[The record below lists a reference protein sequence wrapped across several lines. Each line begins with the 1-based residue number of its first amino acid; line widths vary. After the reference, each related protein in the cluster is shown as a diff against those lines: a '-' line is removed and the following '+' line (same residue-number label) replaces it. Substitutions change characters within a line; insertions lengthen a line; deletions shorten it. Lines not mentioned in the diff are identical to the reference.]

1 MPSLEENIRSAKRLC
16 EKLAGCPQEQARC
29 EQLLLRLIAL
39 SGHDLNDFGSA
50 FKAGA
55 FDLFLSATL
64 STPLTAL
71 GIVAFDARLKSARM
85 WMWADTHA
93 YCAVRPFA

>member
-39 SGHDLNDFGSA
+39 SGHDLNDTEF
-50 FKAGA
+50 
-55 FDLFLSATL
+55 TE
-64 STPLTAL
+64 
-71 GIVAFDARLKSARM
+71 FDARLKSARM